1 MFKKQKIAAVSTTI
15 VFLSAMLT
23 TCSGSPAGAIEKLNN
38 ENYNYQSLSFSEILF
53 KGQEIEQTMLERYQA
68 DLIAERLQIEKE
80 QLILDSNTKR
90 LNRAID
96 KLKKYVNKTWY
107 VYAGST
113 PGGWDCSGLVKW
125 TYEQIGI
132 DLYHRASVQKN
143 AGTFVKPSDAKPGD
157 IVAFGWKGSSGAG
170 HVGIYIGN
178 GKMIHSPRPGLQTT
192 IEDVSDFGSY
202 GYSKI
207 TYTRLIETN

>member
-1 MFKKQKIAAVSTTI
+1 MFKKQKIAAVGTAI

-23 TCSGSPAGAIEKLNN
+23 TCSSSPAGATEQLNN
-38 ENYNYQSLSFSEILF
+38 DSYNYQGLSFSNILLGTDE
-53 KGQEIEQTMLERYQA
+53 KDQTMLEEYQA
-68 DLIAERLQIEKE
+68 AMIAERLQIQKE
-80 QLILDSNTKR
+80 QLVLDTNTKKV
-90 LNRAID
+90 NRAIN

-107 VYAGST
+107 VYSGST
-113 PGGWDCSGLVKW
+113 PEGWDCSGLVKW

-132 DLYHRASVQKN
+132 DLYHRASVQRN
-143 AGTFVKPSDAKPGD
+143 AGTFVKSSDAKPGD
-157 IVAFGWKGSSGAG
+157 IVAFGWKGYSGAG

-178 GKMIHSPRPGLQTT
+178 GKMIHSPRPGLKTT